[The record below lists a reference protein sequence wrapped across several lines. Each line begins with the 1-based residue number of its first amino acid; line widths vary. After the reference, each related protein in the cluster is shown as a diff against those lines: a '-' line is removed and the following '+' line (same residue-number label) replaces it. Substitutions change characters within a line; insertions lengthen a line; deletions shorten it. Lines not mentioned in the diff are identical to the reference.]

1 MGTIGVRELKARAS
15 EVIGRSEKGE
25 RFLVTK
31 RGKPV
36 SILLPVDD
44 SDFEDFILANS
55 PELVRLV
62 RHAERDLALGRT
74 VSWDVLK
81 RQRSRRDPG
90 RARRAR

>member
-1 MGTIGVRELKARAS
+1 MGTIGIRELKARAS
-15 EVIGRSEKGE
+15 EVIERSEKGE

-36 SILLPVDD
+36 SVLLPIDD

-62 RHAERDLALGRT
+62 RRAERDLALGRT

-81 RQRSRRDPG
+81 RRESQRGPR
-90 RARRAR
+90 RARRAQ

>member
-1 MGTIGVRELKARAS
+1 MGTIGIRELKARAS
-15 EVIGRSEKGE
+15 EVIERSEKGE

-36 SILLPVDD
+36 SVLLPIDD
-44 SDFEDFILANS
+44 TDFEDFILANS

-62 RHAERDLALGRT
+62 RRAERDLALGRT
-74 VSWDVLK
+74 VSWDVL
-81 RQRSRRDPG
+81 QRRKSLQRPR

>member
-1 MGTIGVRELKARAS
+1 MGTIGIRELKARTS
-15 EVIGRSEKGE
+15 EVIERSEKGE

-36 SILLPVDD
+36 SILLPLDD
-44 SDFEDFILANS
+44 SEFEDFILANS

-62 RHAERDLALGRT
+62 KRAERDLALGRT

-81 RQRSRRDPG
+81 RQQPRRDPR
-90 RARRAR
+90 RARRTQ